1 MSINL
6 KKILLFLWIATF
18 NEIES
23 AKIIKAT
30 KRNSILLFAT
40 NNPSSNKPKPIDP
53 KFWPSRFPAK
63 DLCSKCG
70 LCETSFVQYVDTSC
84 AFLNEG
90 MGKIDHMEHR
100 VHGRRRNY
108 GKFNNDDEGRFGVL
122 YEPILLGKGI
132 SIFDE
137 DKDESN
143 NRPSQWTG
151 VVTNIAL
158 ACLENNL
165 VDAVVCIAADDNSQ
179 SSSFAEPLP
188 IIAKTTKELK
198 RGRGVKP
205 SLAPSLNLLDQIQ
218 NDKSIKKLLFCG
230 VGCAVQAFRSIEH
243 KLNLDEVYVL
253 GTNCADNSPTSKAST
268 DFIQKAME
276 MENVDDVLGYEFMQD
291 YRVHVKTRPDMMGNQ
306 KYKKKPYFCLPREV
320 ATEAIAKS
328 CLACFDYTN
337 ALADVVVG
345 YMGSPLEDSESMD
358 SSFQTV
364 TCRNLRGKR
373 MIETAVQAKRIILSD
388 KNEAKIRSRKGMISY
403 NMLALSTVKEDVIVQ
418 SLTQSEQGNN
428 NQNTSTMPLF
438 LGEVLARLMT
448 FLGPKGLDFA
458 KYSIDYHVLRNY
470 LFLINEWG
478 LERSEKS
485 LPQYVKQI
493 VQEYQCD
500 SSFLELQSVVLS
512 NRIQKNNP

>member
-1 MSINL
+1 MSFNL
-6 KKILLFLWIATF
+6 KILLLLLLWIACF
-18 NEIES
+18 NQIG
-23 AKIIKAT
+23 AVKAT
-30 KRNSILLFAT
+30 KRNYMLLFAT
-40 NNPSSNKPKPIDP
+40 NNPSTNQPKPIDRQ
-53 KFWPSRFPAK
+53 FWPSRFPAK

-90 MGKIDHMEHR
+90 MAKIDHLEETI
-100 VHGRRRNY
+100 HGRRRHY
-108 GKFNNDDEGRFGVL
+108 GKFDIDDEGRFGVL
-122 YEPILLGKGI
+122 HEPIFLAKGV
-132 SIFDE
+132 SVFEDE
-137 DKDESN
+137 NRESS
-143 NRPSQWTG
+143 RPPQWTG
-151 VVTNIAL
+151 VVTNIAISM
-158 ACLENNL
+158 LENNL

-188 IIAKTTKELK
+188 IIAKTTKNLK

-218 NDKSIKKLLFCG
+218 NDKSIKRLLFCG
-230 VGCAVQAFRSIEH
+230 VGCAVQAFRSVEH

-253 GTNCADNSPTSKAST
+253 GTNCADNSPTPKAST
-268 DFIQKAME
+268 DFIQKAIDMK
-276 MENVDDVLGYEFMQD
+276 NVDDVLGYEFMQD
-291 YRVHVKTRPDMMGNQ
+291 YRVHVKTKPDVMGQ
-306 KYKKKPYFCLPREV
+306 IKYKTKPYFCLPRDV

-345 YMGSPLEDSESMD
+345 YMGSPLDSGSMD

-373 MIETAVQAKRIILSD
+373 MIEVAVQAQRIIVRD
-388 KNEAKIRSRKGMISY
+388 QNAAKMGSRKGVISY

-418 SLTQSEQGNN
+418 SLAQSEQVISNKD
-428 NQNTSTMPLF
+428 TSTMPLF
-438 LGEVLARLMT
+438 LGEVLARLLT
-448 FLGPKGLDFA
+448 LLGPKGLDFA

-478 LERSEKS
+478 LERTEQS
-485 LPQYVKQI
+485 LPQYAKAI
-493 VQEYQCD
+493 VQEYQD
-500 SSFLELQSVVLS
+500 YSSFLELQSAVLS
-512 NRIQKNNP
+512 NRKQKNHP